1 MDEEEKGALTLGDF
15 FKVLFR
21 RKWIILAVTLAALI
35 IGTLIIELAVNPA
48 KVMYQVYFSMEYPGK
63 SSVYPDG
70 KTFRFQDMVS
80 LEYMQAVKDSDELFA
95 DIDVEKISENDGV
108 TISST
113 SVLKDEDTSSST
125 LTTNEKL
132 YEYWFVAEAK
142 YFPDEDTANA
152 FLRALAAYP
161 AEYTKSSLENVS
173 FTKNLLSYDS
183 DSVKRYEERLTILN
197 NQYDYLVGQ
206 YNGLINLFGD
216 NLVIN
221 EKSLSVWLNE
231 LQTAYGNY
239 DRESLTER
247 LSRYGYTF
255 TDKVFE
261 ETTDDLVHELQINT
275 KEIENNKDLYTQL
288 VGNSGTTAETTLLT
302 KISELESRNENIL
315 YTLNFRGITVD
326 KTNSNLWTWQKD
338 EASEA
343 YINFTDESE
352 KFGLEMDTIKETL
365 EKQAVIC
372 KEVVSAAYGQQ
383 SRVLFAGSKL
393 DKSGS
398 ISLIT
403 AALISLLIGLVAS
416 AVVVLIVDMPAYSRN
431 KKSAYGIVT
440 PDFTKPVKAR
450 KERELAEAAVTE
462 DKADENSDGGNS

>member
-21 RKWIILAVTLAALI
+21 RKWIILAVTLAALL
-35 IGTLIIELAVNPA
+35 IGTLIVELAVNPE
-48 KVMYQVYFSMEYPGK
+48 KIMYRVYFSMEYPGK

-80 LEYMQAVKDSDELFA
+80 LEYMQAVKDSDERFA
-95 DIDVEKISENDGV
+95 NIDVEKISENDGV
-108 TISST
+108 AISST
-113 SVLKDEDTSSST
+113 SVLKENESSAK

-132 YEYWFVAEAK
+132 YEYWFVAKAN

-173 FTKNLLSYDS
+173 FTKNLLSYES
-183 DSVKRYEERLTILN
+183 DSVKRYEERLAILN
-197 NQYDYLVGQ
+197 NQYDYLVEQ
-206 YNGLINLFGD
+206 YDDLIELFGD

-275 KEIENNKDLYTQL
+275 KEIENNKELYKQL

-302 KISELESRNENIL
+302 TISELESRNENIL

-343 YINFTDESE
+343 YINFTEESAV
-352 KFGLEMDTIKETL
+352 FGREMDTIKETL

-398 ISLIT
+398 TNMISV
-403 AALISLLIGLVAS
+403 ALISMLIGLVAS

-450 KERELAEAAVTE
+450 KEQELAEAAVTE
-462 DKADENSDGGNS
+462 DNAAENSDGGNS

>member
-1 MDEEEKGALTLGDF
+1 MDEEEKGALTIGDF

-35 IGTLIIELAVNPA
+35 VGTLIIELAVNPA
-48 KVMYQVYFSMEYPGK
+48 RITYQMYFTMEYPGK

-70 KTFRFQDMVS
+70 TTFRFQDMVS
-80 LEYMQAVKDSDELFA
+80 LEYMQAVKDSDEQFA
-95 DIDVEKISENDGV
+95 NIDVEKISENDGV
-108 TISST
+108 TINST
-113 SVLKDEDTSSST
+113 SVLKDDDTSSSS

-142 YFPDEDTANA
+142 YFPDADTANA

-161 AEYTKSSLENVS
+161 AEYTKTSLEKVS

-183 DSVKRYEERLTILN
+183 DSVKRYEEKLNILN
-197 NQYDYLVGQ
+197 NQYNYLVGQ
-206 YNGLINLFGD
+206 YEALISSFGD

-231 LQTAYGNY
+231 LQTAYGSY
-239 DRESLTER
+239 DRESLNDR

-255 TDKVFE
+255 TDKVFD

-275 KEIENNKDLYTQL
+275 KAIENDKDLYTQL
-288 VGNSGTTAETTLLT
+288 VGTSGTTAETTLLT
-302 KISELESRNENIL
+302 KISELEARNENIL

-326 KTNSNLWTWQKD
+326 ESDANLWTWTPN
-338 EASEA
+338 ETSAA
-343 YINFTDESE
+343 YINFTTKSE
-352 KFGLEMDTIKETL
+352 EFGKELDKIKITL
-365 EKQAVIC
+365 EEQAVIC
-372 KEVVSAAYGQQ
+372 KDVVAAAYGQQ
-383 SRVLFAGSKL
+383 SRVLFASSKL
-393 DKSGS
+393 EEIDS
-398 ISLIT
+398 IGIIM
-403 AALISLLIGLVAS
+403 AVIISLLIGLVAS

-431 KKSAYGIVT
+431 KKKAYGIVT

-450 KERELAEAAVTE
+450 TERELSEAAVTE
-462 DKADENSDGGNS
+462 DKADENSDGGNI